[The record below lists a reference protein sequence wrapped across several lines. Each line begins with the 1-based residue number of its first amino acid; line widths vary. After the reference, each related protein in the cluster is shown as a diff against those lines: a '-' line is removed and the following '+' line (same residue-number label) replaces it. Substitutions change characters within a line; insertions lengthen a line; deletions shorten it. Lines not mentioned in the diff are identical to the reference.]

1 MKFDK
6 IMEIGFRILA
16 GFTALLCIVG
26 FVASCSPLRAV
37 ALDSTDVIPDTI
49 KYYGDRALYD
59 LDQIE
64 QSIASDVNDGT
75 LDTTTQLYQDTL
87 KVATAQNLFFNSP
100 QFRTLYDV
108 ANLGIQEYDKF
119 LEYLNNNPTTTYSGY
134 GTSGFYRLSYGG
146 DLRYCTITTFPDWSR
161 SNFGNI
167 FIFADDY
174 SYYLECDNPSVA
186 ECRCYNDNYD
196 GNHPYEFQIRCRATN
211 MGPRTHVNVVGSGI
225 GSTWSNWM
233 SWGNGSGNSE
243 RSITFRGSNK
253 EAWLIPVYSSINPQY
268 GFPDPLFACGVNV
281 TLPED
286 TVDTSEP
293 WDYYNNTLLPEL
305 KTNFPDVPDNYYVFY
320 DGYTPDIPEPT
331 EPQTYPNGGI
341 NIGSNNNIDIDF
353 NIIIATDSNGQP
365 LTEWVTNESGETI
378 ATETITETVYV
389 TENRPDSAKYNVHM
403 PTFEEIKMEDATLPP
418 MDISSFGDG
427 IGFIWNAC
435 YHILTDSGFMPV
447 VMACIGISICTFVIW
462 KLGG

>member
-16 GFTALLCIVG
+16 GLTALLCIVG
-26 FVASCSPLRAV
+26 FVASCSPLRASAV
-37 ALDSTDVIPDTI
+37 DSTDVIPDTI

-64 QSIASDVNDGT
+64 QAIASDVNDGT

-87 KVATAQNLFFNSP
+87 KVATAQNIFFNSP

-108 ANLGIQEYDKF
+108 ASLGIQEYDKF
-119 LEYLNNNPTTTYSGY
+119 LEYLNSHPTTTFSGY
-134 GTSGFYRLSYGG
+134 GASGFYRLSVGG
-146 DLRYCTITTFPDWSR
+146 DLRNCTIITFPDWSS

-167 FIFADDY
+167 FISADDY
-174 SYYLECDNPSVA
+174 SYSLTCDDSSGA
-186 ECRCYNDNYD
+186 QCRCYNDNYN
-196 GNHPYEFQIRCRATN
+196 GQLFYEFQFRAKFNTLYQIN
-211 MGPRTHVNVVGSGI
+211 NISLVGSGI
-225 GSTWSNWM
+225 GNSIVNWM
-233 SWGNGSGNSE
+233 YANNGSGSNE
-243 RSITFRGSNK
+243 RGIAFRGTDRGQ
-253 EAWLIPVYSSINPQY
+253 LYIPVYSSINPQY

-281 TLPED
+281 TIPED

-320 DGYTPDIPEPT
+320 DGYTPDVPEPT
-331 EPQTYPNGGI
+331 EPQTFPNGGI

-378 ATETITETVYV
+378 ATETITETVYN
-389 TENRPDSAKYNVHM
+389 TEDRPDDAKYIVFM
-403 PTFEEIKMEDATLPP
+403 PTFEEIKMDDATLPP
-418 MDISSFGDG
+418 MDISSFSDG

-435 YHILTDSGFMPV
+435 YNILTDSGFMPV